1 MGVFWLVLVVPAIL
15 FMIFVAPIWLILHY
29 RSNRQLGAGLN
40 EQEMARLNALVAQSE
55 RLQERVHTLERLLD
69 VETPGWR
76 AANEVGQGDFHE

>member
-76 AANEVGQGDFHE
+76 AANEAGQGDFHE